1 MTTVPDYL
9 FNSAGQWIA
18 VLSDDKQVFDPQGK
32 WLGFLPGDDNT
43 VVDPEG
49 QYLATR
55 HGDRLYADAA
65 ATVEPVA
72 ASGAVPPSPDTLPR
86 PPRMPVQTPPSGS
99 KDVDLG
105 L

>member
-1 MTTVPDYL
+1 VPDYL

-32 WLGFLPGDDNT
+32 WLGFVAGDGPT
-43 VVDPEG
+43 VVDTQG

-55 HGDRLYADAA
+55 HGDRLYADSPAEIDPVAA
-65 ATVEPVA
+65 ATE
-72 ASGAVPPSPDTLPR
+72 VPPSPEPLPR
-86 PPRMPVQTPPSGS
+86 PPRMPVQAPPAGS
-99 KDVDLG
+99 TDVDLG